1 MTKLNRFLQNSIV
14 LLLFCFIS
22 TLAQNFS
29 ISKIEPPNW
38 WVGMKY
44 NKIQLM
50 IYGNNISDLDVK
62 SLSDHVKILST
73 KKTTNP
79 DYLFVNILIDSV
91 RPATVNPDAA
101 LQFSDGASDT
111 VIHFP
116 LLQRKSDRYTQQG
129 FNQDDVIYLIFTDRF
144 VNGSTANDSLENK
157 YEEFPFGDLN
167 GRHGGDINGILKY
180 LDYFNFVGVTALW
193 ITPMLENN
201 MWMSYHGYA
210 ATDLYI
216 IDPRFGSNALYKTLV
231 DSAHGKGL
239 KIIMDHVSN
248 HIGINHLWIKNPP
261 SDDWFNGN
269 PENHLPAHH
278 DKVAFIDTHGD
289 SLTYYKTEK
298 GWFTNYMP
306 DLNQSNPLVA
316 NYLIQN
322 TIWWIEYL
330 GIDGIREDTY
340 SYSDQKYLSDWA
352 KVILTEYPDFN
363 IVGEIW
369 KGDPAFL
376 AKYQRNSIF
385 PRKFDSNLPAVFD
398 FALADAIRDFLA
410 GKSGFRK
417 IYETIA
423 KDFVYSDP
431 ENLVTFIDNHDI
443 DRALY
448 VANDNVDKV
457 KIGLT
462 LIFTTRGIPQI
473 LYGTE
478 IGMNGG
484 SHHGKIRASFP
495 LEFNN
500 DTLHIEQKINTNDGR
515 ELFRF
520 VRKILD
526 LRKKY
531 HALRSGKLIHYPPK
545 ENVYVYKKI
554 MNGEKILI
562 ILNGNGDKTIDL
574 KEIYSAKSIPNGF
587 QDLFTKENLRV
598 TDDKIEITKP
608 VNIFLEKLR

>member
-1 MTKLNRFLQNSIV
+1 
-14 LLLFCFIS
+14 
-22 TLAQNFS
+22 
-29 ISKIEPPNW
+29 
-38 WVGMKY
+38 MKY

-50 IYGNNISDLDVK
+50 VYGKNIAESDVK
-62 SLSDHVKILST
+62 SYSGHVKISGVT
-73 KKTTNP
+73 KTSNP

-91 RPATVNPDAA
+91 KPGTTNPDAV
-101 LQFSDGASDT
+101 LRFSEAGYDT
-111 VIHFP
+111 VITFP
-116 LLQRKSDRYTQQG
+116 LLTRKTEPNARQG
-129 FNQDDVIYLIFTDRF
+129 FDIDDVIYLIFADRF
-144 VNGSTANDSLENK
+144 VNGCTANDSLENN
-157 YEEFPFGDLN
+157 YEEFAFGDLN
-167 GRHGGDINGILKY
+167 GRHGGDISGIIKA
-180 LDYFNFVGVTALW
+180 LDYLKHLGVTALW
-193 ITPMLENN
+193 ITPLLENN

-210 ATDLYI
+210 ATDLYK
-216 IDPRFGSNALYKTLV
+216 IDPRFGNNKLYKSLV

-248 HIGINHLWIKNPP
+248 HIGINHPWVENPP
-261 SDDWFNGN
+261 SGNWFNGT
-269 PENHLPAHH
+269 PGNHLPAHH

-298 GWFTNYMP
+298 GWFTDYMP

-316 NYLIQN
+316 NYLVQN
-322 TIWWIEYL
+322 TIWWIEFS

-352 KVILTEYPDFN
+352 KAILTEYPEFN

-385 PRKFDSNLPAVFD
+385 PRQFDSNLPAVFD
-398 FALADAIRDFLA
+398 FALADAIRDFLS

-431 ENLVTFIDNHDI
+431 QNLVTFIDNHDI

-448 VANDNVDKV
+448 LTGGNVDKV
-457 KIGLT
+457 KIGLA

-478 IGMNGG
+478 LGMNGG
-484 SHHGKIRASFP
+484 GHHGKIRASFP
-495 LEFNN
+495 LEFN
-500 DTLHIEQKINTNDGR
+500 DGSDINQQINSNGGV
-515 ELFRF
+515 ELYGF
-520 VRKILD
+520 VRKILE

-531 HALRSGKLIHYPPK
+531 PSLRKGELIHYPPE

-554 MNGEKILI
+554 MNDEKILI
-562 ILNGNGDKTIDL
+562 ILNADNEKKIAL
-574 KEIYSAKSIPNGF
+574 KEIYSDESIPGGFLDLLTEKNLDVTNGT
-587 QDLFTKENLRV
+587 L
-598 TDDKIEITKP
+598 EITNA
-608 VNIFLEKLR
+608 VNILLEKLR

>member
-1 MTKLNRFLQNSIV
+1 
-14 LLLFCFIS
+14 
-22 TLAQNFS
+22 
-29 ISKIEPPNW
+29 
-38 WVGMKY
+38 MKK

-50 IYGNNISDLDVK
+50 VYGKNIAGATVK
-62 SLSDHVKILST
+62 SLSGHVKILGT
-73 KKTTNP
+73 IKTTNP
-79 DYLFVNILIDSV
+79 NYLFVNIRIDSV
-91 RPATVNPDAA
+91 NTGTANRNAM
-101 LQFSDGASDT
+101 LQFTCGTSDT
-111 VIHFP
+111 VIYYP
-116 LLQRKSDRYTQQG
+116 LLKRSSNRNKHQG

-144 VNGSTANDSLENK
+144 VNGNTSNDTVENK

-167 GRHGGDINGILKY
+167 GRHGGDIEGIIKY
-180 LDYFNFVGVTALW
+180 LDYLKFVGVTALW
-193 ITPMLENN
+193 LTPVLENK

-210 ATDLYI
+210 ATDLYK
-216 IDPRFGSNALYKTLV
+216 IDPRFGSNGLYKALV

-248 HIGINHLWIKNPP
+248 HIGINHPWVSNPP
-261 SDDWFNGN
+261 CADWFNGT

-278 DKVAFIDTHGD
+278 DKLAFIDIHGD
-289 SLTYYKTEK
+289 SLTYRKTEK
-298 GWFTNYMP
+298 GWFTSYMP

-340 SYSDQKYLSDWA
+340 SYSGQKYLSRWA
-352 KVILTEYPDFN
+352 KTILEEYPDFN

-376 AKYQRNSIF
+376 AKYQRNTVF

-398 FALADAIRDFLA
+398 FALADAIRDFLS

-423 KDFVYSDP
+423 KDFVYADP
-431 ENLVTFIDNHDI
+431 NNLVTFIDNHDI

-448 VANDNVDKV
+448 VAKGDIDKV
-457 KIGLT
+457 KIGLA

-484 SHHGKIRASFP
+484 GHHGKIRAPFP
-495 LEFNN
+495 LEFNG
-500 DTLHIEQKINTNDGR
+500 DTLHIEQNITAANGK
-515 ELFRF
+515 ELFGF
-520 VRKILD
+520 VRKILN
-526 LRKKY
+526 LRKE
-531 HALRSGKLIHYPPK
+531 HPALRSGKLIHYPPG
-545 ENVYVYKKI
+545 ENLYIYKKI
-554 MNGEKILI
+554 KNGEKILV
-562 ILNGNGDKTIDL
+562 ILNGDGNKTVDL
-574 KEIYSAKSIPNGF
+574 GNIYPAGTVPEIL
-587 QDLFTKENLRV
+587 QDLFTGKNLNV
-598 TDDKIEITKP
+598 PDGKIEVTNP